1 MSSGP
6 PSGPSSGRP
15 ASAGGPGSSG
25 PGGHGP
31 GGHGHGAP
39 STEVSL
45 SPAEGWH
52 CTHTYYRFN
61 RAALKGLTAAELAE
75 GQKAFAAILSPEA
88 PEGDTSKPQRLQT
101 SLVAGH
107 RADFG
112 LMILDPCPLKV
123 DEVHQKLLASPLGT
137 AIEPTYSFVSLTE
150 VSEYVPSVEQYGK
163 RLVEE
168 GEDPSGPAYAAKL
181 KAYEQ
186 REGMMRKQRLTPDM
200 PPWPNTCFYPMN
212 KKRHPHENWFLLH
225 FDERNRLMAEH
236 GRSGMKFGGRV
247 TQLITV
253 AVGLDDW
260 EWGVTLWARNP
271 AFLKEIVY
279 TMRFDEASARY
290 AEFGPFYA
298 SYVMTPEKVL
308 SHCHVGV

>member
-1 MSSGP
+1 MSYGP
-6 PSGPSSGRP
+6 P
-15 ASAGGPGSSG
+15 GGQ
-25 PGGHGP
+25 GHG
-31 GGHGHGAP
+31 GGHGHGSAAAP

-52 CTHTYYRFN
+52 CTHSYYRFD
-61 RAALKGLTAAELAE
+61 RAALKSLTAAELAE
-75 GQKAFAAILSPEA
+75 GKKQFAAILDPASADQPV
-88 PEGDTSKPQRLQT
+88 RLQT

-123 DEVHQKLLASPLGT
+123 DSVHQKLLASPLGP
-137 AIEPTYSFVSLTE
+137 AIVPTYSFVSLTE

-168 GEDPSGPAYAAKL
+168 GEDPNGPAYAAKL
-181 KAYEQ
+181 KAYES
-186 REGMMRKQRLTPDM
+186 REVMMRKQRLTPDL

-212 KKRHPHENWFLLH
+212 KKRQTAENWFLLH

-236 GRSGMKFGGRV
+236 GRSGMKFGGKV
-247 TQLITV
+247 TQLISV

-290 AEFGPFYA
+290 AEFGPFYV
-298 SYVMTPEKVL
+298 SYVTPPEKVL
-308 SHCHVGV
+308 THCRIGT